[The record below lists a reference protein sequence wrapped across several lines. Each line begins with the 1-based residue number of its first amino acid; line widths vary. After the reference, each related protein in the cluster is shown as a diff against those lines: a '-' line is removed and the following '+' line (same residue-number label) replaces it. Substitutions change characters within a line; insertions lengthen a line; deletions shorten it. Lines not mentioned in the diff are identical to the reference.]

1 MRRKPMM
8 NALRAVVTATAVMFS
23 PSGTSTAWAGENVTL
38 NIPSPAPLSLEL
50 NAADNFGESCR
61 LSFLLRNETDTDIT
75 SFVAE
80 TVLFSDQGQV
90 ALLTLFDFGLLPK
103 GRPRVRQ
110 FQVPEISC
118 DRLGMVLI
126 NGADTCTGG
135 DHTAQSCAA
144 VLSLTSRVKIKLEG

>member
-1 MRRKPMM
+1 MRHIPMM
-8 NALRAVVTATAVMFS
+8 NALRAVVTATAVMPLTFGAS
-23 PSGTSTAWAGENVTL
+23 SAWAGENETL
-38 NIPSPAPLSLEL
+38 NMPSPAPLSLEL

-61 LSFLLRNETDTDIT
+61 LSFLLRNETASEIT

-110 FQVPEISC
+110 FQVPDISC
-118 DRLGMVLI
+118 DRLSMVLI

-135 DHTAQSCAA
+135 AHTAQSCAA
-144 VLSLTSRVKIKLEG
+144 ALSLTSRVKIQLEG